1 MGAGLSFG
9 DGPHRCP
16 GAHIA
21 LLETDVFLSRLLAL
35 EGVRMSGEPR
45 VAFREAIGG
54 YEIRGLTVALPRAG
68 RAL

>member
-1 MGAGLSFG
+1 MGSFG

-21 LLETDVFLSRLLAL
+21 LLETDVFLSRLFAL
-35 EGVRMSGEPR
+35 DGIRLSGEPR
-45 VAFREAIGG
+45 VAFQEAIGG

-68 RAL
+68 RG